1 MRRVGTARDREPTP
15 RTPSQWRRALGLLA
29 LAAAAGVAI
38 LAARGLRV
46 EPLARGASPREAG
59 GACEPSVACA
69 LPSAASERATPRPF
83 LPTVDPG
90 RAVVALLTAVRQ
102 LEVAE
107 ARGALLDPAE
117 PAALGAL
124 AREAGPA
131 LSSDPVATWPRKGPD
146 RPEAIP
152 LGALITTGAG
162 DVNYG
167 EKPEP
172 ELAGAPAVAS
182 ARVP

>member
-1 MRRVGTARDREPTP
+1 
-15 RTPSQWRRALGLLA
+15 
-29 LAAAAGVAI
+29 
-38 LAARGLRV
+38 V
-46 EPLARGASPREAG
+46 E
-59 GACEPSVACA
+59 
-69 LPSAASERATPRPF
+69 
-83 LPTVDPG
+83 
-90 RAVVALLTAVRQ
+90 ALLIAVRQ

-107 ARGALLDPAE
+107 ASGALLDPAE

-124 AREAGPA
+124 ARASNSLA
-131 LSSDPVATWPRKGPD
+131 LSSDPVATWPRKGAD

-162 DVNYG
+162 DVSYG

-172 ELAGAPAVAS
+172 ELASAPAIAS

>member
-1 MRRVGTARDREPTP
+1 MRRVGTARDQEPTP
-15 RTPSQWRRALGLLA
+15 RTPSRWRTALGLLA

-38 LAARGLRV
+38 LAGRGLRV
-46 EPLARGASPREAG
+46 APGETPGEAA

-69 LPSAASERATPRPF
+69 VPSAALEPAAPGPF

-124 AREAGPA
+124 ARASGPLA
-131 LSSDPVATWPRKGPD
+131 LPADPVATWPRRGPD

-152 LGALITTGAG
+152 LGALVTGGAG
-162 DVNYG
+162 DVSYG

-182 ARVP
+182 AR